1 MIALLRLFNTL
12 LRWSLLGIAGL
23 LILAALYVSV
33 GRQFTPLVAEYREQI
48 EQQLQQ
54 RLQQDI
60 HIEQLQGTWSGFSP
74 KLEARD
80 VSIGSGTDLLLLDE
94 LHIQPDVLASL
105 LARELRLKAV
115 TLVGLQ
121 ISVEEVQPQQ
131 WAIQGVQLNS
141 AEQTVFKLND
151 WLTKLQQIARLS
163 VINSRVIVQAYKHE
177 PLALTY
183 AGFTLSRV
191 GSGQRLD
198 VRAVLPDGEQ
208 LELSAQGHL
217 IAQDWRQSA
226 LDVYLKTPR
235 SDLTQWLPK
244 EYLADWRL
252 SQLRLGGELW
262 LHAKQG
268 HIYSAAIDLRDVA
281 VDLQTPQAT
290 KLQWQGSVIQGF
302 YQDDGEHKTAWLE
315 RLSWQVDDRPPR
327 DWHMLGRYHNQDTPT
342 WQLAVEQFDLADV
355 HYLVERLVSLSEV
368 ATDVLQSLQPQ
379 GALSNL
385 NVQWQ
390 PEQTKE
396 QRLVFTAN
404 LQQVGFSSWH
414 DVPAATDISGQ
425 IIGGLTRGELRLA
438 SDNGFSLHLARIFA
452 APWQYQRAHAQLL
465 WAFDE
470 EGFTLRSPYLQV
482 TGEEGEIAGDF
493 LIRLLT
499 DPAEED
505 YMDLRVGLR
514 DGDAR
519 FTGKYL
525 PSLVPDFSDSLEHW
539 LNTAIRAGHVNQGYF
554 QYQGSLNKGAAPEAR
569 SISLYFDVQAAE
581 LEYQPGWP
589 ALTDAVGEVLIE
601 DSGVRISIEQGK
613 ILNSPITSAYAEIAH
628 KTGQA
633 PVLQLQAEL
642 QSSIAD
648 GLYILQKTPLAKTA
662 NNFTSWSGKGA
673 LPITLSLAVPLQAE
687 HTPDIDLQ
695 LHAHNVELNMPDIG
709 VELRQLSGQFV
720 FNSQQGLSAKT
731 VSGRFLDQVYKG
743 SIEAQGRH
751 GQLRTHIDVQGLMPI
766 EALKDWAGIQQ
777 SLPVSGTLPYRLRL
791 LLEGDDS
798 QLRIDSSL
806 LGVEVDLPAPFGK
819 TAKQQSYADWRMTLA
834 GKERRYWLDYADQLS
849 LNLAAAPSDLL
860 AGRAELRVGGGLAR
874 LPTQAG
880 LQVRGRLDELDIEQW
895 QAVLQRYAGPAA
907 DHQSVLKKAQLQVKR
922 LHGLGMN
929 TNDVKVLWQAGA
941 EATWRLNLD
950 SKQIHGSIA
959 MQGAEQPLIVHLDHL
974 YLPENKQAEPA
985 EKDNDALLSFD
996 MRRIPLMNIQ
1006 IDALYQGQAHLGAW
1020 SFNTRPQKQ
1029 GVLFDKLNLSLKGLH
1044 VAGQAGWDTVNGHA
1058 RSWYTGRLSGENT
1071 SNVLLAWG
1079 FAPTITSSEFRA
1091 DTSMHWPG
1099 SPAGLALAKLSGSM
1113 DVSFRKGQLVTVDG
1127 SAQALR
1133 VFGLLNF
1140 DSIGRRLR
1148 LDFSDL
1154 IGKGLAYDRIKGE
1167 LQVDNGVYRTNKTLN
1182 LEGPSSDLELQGQLD
1197 LAKEQV
1203 NATLQVAL
1211 PLTNNLPLAAI
1222 AVGAPAIG
1230 GALFIVDRLIG
1241 DRVARFASVKYYIS
1255 GNWKD
1260 PTISLSK
1267 KLKK

>member
-1 MIALLRLFNTL
+1 MMVLLRLLNTL
-12 LRWSLLGIAGL
+12 LRWSLLSIAGL
-23 LILAALYVSV
+23 LILAALYVSI
-33 GRQFTPLVAEYREQI
+33 GRQFTPLIAEYREQI

-74 KLEARD
+74 QLEARD
-80 VSIGSGTDLLLLDE
+80 VSIGSGAEVLLLDE

-131 WAIQGVQLNS
+131 WAVQGVQLDS
-141 AEQTVFKLND
+141 AEQAVFKLND
-151 WLTKLQQIARLS
+151 WLVKLQQVARLS
-163 VINSRVIVQAYKHE
+163 VINSRVVVQAYANE

-191 GSGQRLD
+191 GAGQRLD
-198 VRAVLPDGEQ
+198 VRAVLPDGQ
-208 LELSAQGHL
+208 KLEFSAQGRL

-226 LDVYLKTPR
+226 LNVYLKTP
-235 SDLTQWLPK
+235 SSNLAQWLPK
-244 EYLADWRL
+244 AYLADWQV

-262 LHAKQG
+262 LQAQQG
-268 HIYSAAIDLRDVA
+268 RIQSAAVDFRGVA
-281 VDLQTPQAT
+281 VDLQSPETAV
-290 KLQWQGSVIQGF
+290 LQWQSSVIQGF
-302 YQDDGEHKTAWLE
+302 YQDDGEHKIAWLE
-315 RLSWQVDDRPPR
+315 QFVWQVDDQLLR
-327 DWHMLGRYHNQDTPT
+327 DWPMTASYRNQDTPT
-342 WQLAVEQFDLADV
+342 WQFAVEQLDLTDV
-355 HYLVERLVSLSEV
+355 HYLLERLLPLPEV
-368 ATDVLQSLQPQ
+368 AADVLQSLQPQ
-379 GALSNL
+379 GVLSHL

-390 PEQTKE
+390 PEQTQE
-396 QRLVFTAN
+396 QRLAFAAN

-425 IIGGLTRGELRLA
+425 ISGGLTQGELRLA
-438 SDNGFSLHLARIFA
+438 SDQGFSLHLARIFSE
-452 APWQYQRAHAQLL
+452 PWQYQRAHAQLL
-465 WAFDE
+465 WQFDE
-470 EGFTLRSPYLQV
+470 QGFTLRSPYLQV

-525 PSLVPDFSDSLEHW
+525 PSLVPGFSDSLEHW
-539 LNTAIRAGHVNQGYF
+539 LNTAVRAGHVNQGYF
-554 QYQGSLNKGAAPEAR
+554 QYQGSLNKNAAAEAR

-601 DSGVRISIEQGK
+601 DSGVRISIEQGR
-613 ILNSPITSAYAEIAH
+613 ILNSPITSAYAEIEH
-628 KTGQA
+628 KIGQP
-633 PVLQLQAEL
+633 PVLELQAEL
-642 QSSIAD
+642 HSSITD
-648 GLYILQKTPLAKTA
+648 GLYILQKTPLAKTT
-662 NNFTSWSGKGA
+662 NNFSSWSGQGG
-673 LPITLSLAVPLQAE
+673 LPITLTLAVPLQAGHSPE
-687 HTPDIDLQ
+687 INLQ
-695 LHAHNVELNMPDIG
+695 LHAHNVELNMPDIN
-709 VELRQLSGQFV
+709 VELRQLSGEFV

-731 VSGRFLDQVYKG
+731 VSGRFLDQPYRGK
-743 SIEAQGRH
+743 IEAQGRS

-766 EALKDWAGIQQ
+766 ERLQKWSGIQQ
-777 SLPVSGTLPYRLRL
+777 DLPVSGTLPYRLRL

-806 LGVEVDLPAPFGK
+806 LGVGIDLPAPFGK
-819 TAKQQSYADWRMTLA
+819 TAQQQSYADWRMTLA
-834 GKERRYWLDYADQLS
+834 GSERRYWLDYADQLS
-849 LNLAAAPSDLL
+849 LNLAAAPDDLL
-860 AGRAELRVGGGLAR
+860 AGRAELRLGGGLAR

-907 DHQSVLKKAQLQVKR
+907 DHQTVLKKAQLQVRR
-922 LHGLGMN
+922 LHGLGMSAD
-929 TNDVKVLWQAGA
+929 DVKLLWQAGA
-941 EATWRLNLD
+941 AAAWRLNIE
-950 SKQIHGSIA
+950 SKQVQGSIA
-959 MQGAEQPLIVHLDHL
+959 MQGSEQPLVVHLTHL
-974 YLPENKQAEPA
+974 SLPKSLKAEPA
-985 EKDNDALLSFD
+985 AADHDPLSNVD
-996 MRRIPLMNIQ
+996 MRRIPAINLQ
-1006 IDALYQGQAHLGAW
+1006 IDALYQGDAHLGAW
-1020 SFNTRPQKQ
+1020 SFNVRPQKQ
-1029 GVLFDKLNLSLKGLH
+1029 GVLFEQLNLSLKGLH
-1044 VAGQAGWDTVNGHA
+1044 VAGDAGWETVNGQM
-1058 RSWYTGRLSGENT
+1058 RSWYTGRLSGDD
-1071 SNVLLAWG
+1071 SSKVLLAWG
-1079 FAPTITSSEFRA
+1079 FAPTITSTEFRA
-1091 DTSMHWPG
+1091 DTSMRWPG
-1099 SPAGLALAKLSGSM
+1099 SPAGLALAKLSGNM

-1154 IGKGLAYDRIKGE
+1154 IDKGLAYDRIKGE
-1167 LQVDNGVYRTNKTLN
+1167 LQVDRGVYRTNKTLN
-1182 LEGPSSDLELQGQLD
+1182 LEGPSSDLQLQGQLD
-1197 LAKEQV
+1197 LAKEQI

-1255 GNWKD
+1255 GNWQNPD
-1260 PTISLSK
+1260 ISLSK
-1267 KLKK
+1267 ESKQ